1 MEKHIKSSKA
11 EKSRTDPYFFLPK
24 CTIFLL
30 VFFFFL
36 AIFTVKLILLSLI
49 GEKTGAATFVLSEQI
64 LPKRNV
70 RKR

>member
-1 MEKHIKSSKA
+1 MGKHIKSSKA

-30 VFFFFL
+30 LFFFG

-64 LPKRNV
+64 LSKGNV
-70 RKR
+70 RKS

>member
-30 VFFFFL
+30 VFFFW